1 MRVYNIQLS
10 QGVIYERSNVS
21 SEKQVPMRTMKLLR
35 ERSKVLADGSSQYTK
50 KQVENRGGSRLKS
63 DRIVC
68 RLRFLKAQ
76 WRVKKWMIYPKD

>member
-35 ERSKVLADGSSQYTK
+35 ERSKVLADVSSQ
-50 KQVENRGGSRLKS
+50 
-63 DRIVC
+63 
-68 RLRFLKAQ
+68 
-76 WRVKKWMIYPKD
+76 